1 MDCFHILSV
10 GKESISN
17 TIMRPNHIGSMIRK
31 INGMP
36 SSNNFTKSN
45 TRKKGVKERAEEDKW
60 TKANQFLIKS

>member
-1 MDCFHILSV
+1 
-10 GKESISN
+10 
-17 TIMRPNHIGSMIRK
+17 MRPNHIGSMICK